1 MANWNEMPWRY
12 QFLII
17 VGAAVGISCGLYFLV
32 YKAMDNSNRTKGE
45 SLAAKQAEVE
55 QLRPYQGK
63 LLELTRNIE
72 SLKQQLELQRRIV
85 PDEKLSEGFIQ
96 LMQSAAI
103 SAGVEIRRYTSKPAA
118 TKEYYTEVPFELE
131 VDGPYYAML
140 NFFEKV
146 ATLERIVNVS
156 EVKMAST
163 TKPAAARPKK
173 SYAYAPGESVVATC
187 VATTFFSHDAA
198 AAPATPVAPGKK

>member
-1 MANWNEMPWRY
+1 MPWRY

-17 VGAAVGISCGLYFLV
+17 VGAAVGVSCGLYFLV
-32 YKAMDNSNRTKGE
+32 YKAMDDSNRTKGE

-85 PDEKLSEGFIQ
+85 PDEKLSEGLIQ

-103 SAGVEIRRYTSKPAA
+103 KRRDRDPSLYVEAELPRR
-118 TKEYYTEVPFELE
+118 
-131 VDGPYYAML
+131 
-140 NFFEKV
+140 N
-146 ATLERIVNVS
+146 
-156 EVKMAST
+156 T
-163 TKPAAARPKK
+163 TQKFLSNWK
-173 SYAYAPGESVVATC
+173 SMDLITRC
-187 VATTFFSHDAA
+187 
-198 AAPATPVAPGKK
+198 